1 MPDRQLVCKRP
12 NRADKKSDSIRY
24 VLDSN
29 ICYGVLM
36 AQMSSDAQKRLP
48 ESDNGA
54 KRPPGRPR
62 SEQARQAILRST
74 IRLLQHTG
82 FAELSIEAIAAHA
95 GVGKATVYRWWPDK
109 GALVVDAFA
118 SSAEDQL
125 HFPDSGSVYK
135 DMSLQMNQFLAI
147 LHSRR
152 GRIVSA
158 VIAGGQ
164 SDPGLIEAFRE
175 RFLRPRR
182 QEAYQTLRRGI
193 QRGELP
199 RNLDLD
205 LLLDVLYGAVYMR
218 FLIRHDELSEQYIAD
233 VCRLVL
239 NGTARNGHPTRLT
252 GRKVGGNNG
261 RHAKSA
267 AAGRRRTSA
276 RNGNS
281 QTD

>member
-1 MPDRQLVCKRP
+1 
-12 NRADKKSDSIRY
+12 
-24 VLDSN
+24 
-29 ICYGVLM
+29 M
-36 AQMSSDAQKRLP
+36 AASAQKRLP
-48 ESDNGA
+48 ENDNGA
-54 KRPPGRPR
+54 KRLPGRPR

-74 IRLLQHTG
+74 SRLLQHTG

-118 SSAEDQL
+118 SSAEDEL
-125 HFPDSGSVYK
+125 HFPDSGSVFK

-147 LHSRR
+147 LRSRR
-152 GRIVSA
+152 GRIVAA

-164 SDPGLIEAFRE
+164 SDPDLIQAFRE

-193 QRGELP
+193 ERGELP

-205 LLLDVLYGAVYMR
+205 LLLDILYGAIYMR
-218 FLIRHDELSEQYIAD
+218 FLIRHDELSEQYIAA

-239 NGTARNGHPTRLT
+239 NGAAKNGLHRQGLT
-252 GRKVGGNNG
+252 KRKVGGDN
-261 RHAKSA
+261 
-267 AAGRRRTSA
+267 
-276 RNGNS
+276 
-281 QTD
+281 